1 MCVCVQHTQ
10 QLLVR
15 GRARLAPLLR
25 LRARRQPAAAT
36 PVAGFVLS
44 LLCTCAVAAA
54 SATLLYSAAL
64 HLLTHTAMYCS
75 AELHCTCAP
84 TLRCILPPRVP
95 CCSALNGLSLSGS
108 LPAALIHRH
117 PGLTSL
123 WVSSAAR
130 GLGEEG
136 ERLVKL
142 ASKGRR
148 RREEAGLTVSL
159 LCSELRLG

>member
-1 MCVCVQHTQ
+1 MRHDVCVC
-10 QLLVR
+10 
-15 GRARLAPLLR
+15 AAY
-25 LRARRQPAAAT
+25 PAAAGQGQGT
-36 PVAGFVLS
+36 LGPAVEAEGPQAACRRNSSFFVLS
-44 LLCTCAVAAA
+44 IHCSVLWRLLLVHCYP
-54 SATLLYSAAL
+54 L
-64 HLLTHTAMYCS
+64 
-75 AELHCTCAP
+75 LHCIRSP
-84 TLRCILPPRVP
+84 TLRCTLPPRVP

-130 GLGEEG
+130 GLREEG

-148 RREEAGLTVSL
+148 RWEEAGLTVFL